1 MVVEKD
7 MANYALGIDTGGTFT
22 DGVIFDLEK
31 RTVEAKT
38 KVETT
43 RHDLTLAV
51 NNCLD
56 QLIAAFKHK
65 NGDQVDFGQIKMVS
79 VSTTLATNAIVE
91 GQGAEVGL
99 IQIGF
104 EAREGLPTPYYEVIP
119 GGCNIKG
126 RIVEE
131 VDLEAAEKAI
141 LEMKD
146 HVDAFA
152 VSGYLCIRNPI
163 QEIEVMELIHKLT
176 GYPVVAAHQ
185 LSSELGMHE
194 RTVTAILN
202 ARLMPLITDLMD
214 SVKQGMERMDIE
226 APLMV
231 VRGDGSL
238 ISEAK
243 AREKPI
249 ETILSGP
256 AASIIGALTLTG
268 VKDGLVVDMGGTT
281 TDVAVLKDGHPS
293 LNKEGARVGGWLT
306 RVKAAQITTIGLGG
320 DSLIQVSKS
329 AVLTIGPQRVFPL
342 SWIASQHPYLTDELE
357 DIHTVDYSMMDTQP
371 NFILAYI
378 RDPFHIKLTA
388 TEQQILDLIREGPH
402 TLHYISKKLGKAID
416 LLPWQRLVNV
426 ASVHRAA
433 LTPTD
438 VLHVRGDL
446 DLWDRRAAELGTH
459 MLAARYRTGIEE
471 FTDTVLEE
479 AIYKLALVTIDRL
492 LEEEVL
498 NFLFNKED
506 GRQNLLRK
514 ALGQKINKKEKLFDL
529 SITLGLP
536 LVAVGAPVD
545 AYFPALA
552 EKLNAELYLPENA
565 DVANA
570 VGTVSGQAMER
581 VTVLV
586 KPGEGGGFLV
596 HTPTKRE
603 FFMIF
608 EEAIDYACKEGRNY
622 VYEQASAGGAQD
634 IETVLERQ
642 DRYSKMTA
650 FSEDDTERMDTKIFI
665 ETVIEVSA
673 VGRPWTG

>member
-1 MVVEKD
+1 
-7 MANYALGIDTGGTFT
+7 MANLALGIDTGGTFT
-22 DGVIFDLEK
+22 DGVIFDLEN

-51 NNCLD
+51 NRCLD
-56 QLIAAFKHK
+56 QLIAAFRHK
-65 NGDQVDFGQIKMVS
+65 NGDQVDIEQIKMVS

-104 EAREGLPTPYYEVIP
+104 EAREGLPTPHYEVIK

-131 VDLEAAEKAI
+131 VDLEAAEKAVM
-141 LEMKD
+141 EMKD

-152 VSGYLCIRNPI
+152 VSGYLCVRNPI
-163 QEIEVMELIHKLT
+163 QELEVMDLIRRLT

-214 SVKQGMERMDIE
+214 SVKEGMARVGIE

-238 ISEAK
+238 ISESK

-268 VKDGLVVDMGGTT
+268 VKDGLVLDMGGTT
-281 TDVAVLKDGHPS
+281 TDVAVLQEGRPS
-293 LNKEGARVGGWLT
+293 LNKEGAKVGGWLT
-306 RVKAAQITTIGLGG
+306 RVRAAQITTIGLGG
-320 DSLIQVSKS
+320 DSLVQVSKS
-329 AVLTIGPQRVFPL
+329 AVLSIGPQRVFPL
-342 SWIASQHPYLTDELE
+342 SWIASQYPYLTGELE
-357 DIHTVDYSMMDTQP
+357 DIQTVDYSMMDTQP
-371 NFILAYI
+371 NFILTYI
-378 RDPFHIKLTA
+378 RDPFYLKPTA
-388 TEQQILDLIREGPH
+388 SEQQILDLIKDGPH

-438 VLHVRGDL
+438 VLHVRGEL
-446 DLWDRRAAELGTH
+446 DLWDKRAAELGTK
-459 MLAARYRTGIEE
+459 MLAARFRTEVEE
-471 FTDTVLEE
+471 FTDRVLEE
-479 AIYKLALVTIDRL
+479 TIYKLGLVTVDRL
-492 LEEEVL
+492 LEEEDSG
-498 NFLFNKED
+498 FSFNEKD

-514 ALGQKINKKEKLFDL
+514 AMGQKLNKKKKLFNFN
-529 SITLGLP
+529 IELGLP
-536 LVAVGAPVD
+536 LVAVGAPVE
-545 AYFPALA
+545 AYFPGLA
-552 EKLNAELYLPENA
+552 EKLNAELYMPEDA

-570 VGTVSGQAMER
+570 VGTVSGEAMER
-581 VTVLV
+581 ISVLV
-586 KPGEGGGFLV
+586 KPGEGGGYLV
-596 HTPTKRE
+596 HLPHKRE

-608 EEAIDYACKEGRNY
+608 EEAIDYACKEGQKY
-622 VYEQASAGGAQD
+622 VNEQAAAGGAKD
-634 IETVLERQ
+634 IETLVERQ

-650 FSEDDTERMDTKIFI
+650 FSEDDTQSMETKIFI
-665 ETVIEVSA
+665 ESIIEVSA
-673 VGRPWTG
+673 VGRAWSG

>member
-1 MVVEKD
+1 
-7 MANYALGIDTGGTFT
+7 MASFAIGIDTGGTFT
-22 DGVIFDLEK
+22 DGVIFDLEN

-43 RHDLTLAV
+43 RHDLNLAIDR
-51 NNCLD
+51 CLD
-56 QLIAAFKHK
+56 QLIAAFKNK
-65 NGDQVDFGQIKMVS
+65 NGDQVDIGQVKMVS

-104 EAREGLPTPYYEVIP
+104 EAREGLPTPYFATIP

-126 RIVEE
+126 RITEE
-131 VDLEAAEKAI
+131 LDLKAAEEAI

-146 HVDAFA
+146 KVDAFA
-152 VSGYLCIRNPI
+152 VSGYLSVRNPV
-163 QEIEVMELIHKLT
+163 QEMQVTELIHELT

-185 LSSELGMHE
+185 LSTDLGMHE

-214 SVKQGMERMDIE
+214 SVKEGMERLQID

-238 ISEAK
+238 ISESK

-281 TDVAVLKDGHPS
+281 TDVAVLNDGRPS
-293 LNKEGARVGGWLT
+293 LDKEGAKVGGWLT

-320 DSLIQVSKS
+320 DSLVQVSRHAELS
-329 AVLTIGPQRVFPL
+329 IGPQRVFPL
-342 SWIASQHPYLTDELE
+342 SWIASQYPYLTKELE
-357 DIHTVDYSMMDTQP
+357 SIKPHDYVNMDTQP
-371 NFILAYI
+371 TIILTYI
-378 RDPFHIKLTA
+378 RDPFNLKPTA
-388 TEQQILDLIREGPH
+388 TEQQILDLIKEGPH

-416 LLPWQRLVNV
+416 LLPWQRLVNI
-426 ASVHRAA
+426 ASVHRAS

-438 VLHVRGDL
+438 ILHVKGDL
-446 DLWDRRAAELGTH
+446 DLWDKRAAEIGTT
-459 MLAARYRTGIEE
+459 MLAARYRSEVEE
-471 FTDTVLEE
+471 FTDTVLDEAIFMLAQVTVDRLVEEE
-479 AIYKLALVTIDRL
+479 ALS
-492 LEEEVL
+492 
-498 NFLFNKED
+498 FSFNAED
-506 GRQNLLRK
+506 GRQNILRK
-514 ALGQKINKKEKLFDL
+514 ALGYNLSKTNKKQLFDFN
-529 SITLGLP
+529 ITLNLP
-536 LVAVGAPVD
+536 LVAVGAPVQ
-545 AYFPALA
+545 AYFPTLA
-552 EKLNAELYLPENA
+552 EKLNADLFLPENA

-581 VTVLV
+581 ITILV

-608 EEAIDYACKEGRNY
+608 EEAIDYACKEGKSY
-622 VYEQASAGGAQD
+622 VYEQAMEGGAKD
-634 IETVLERQ
+634 IETVVERS
-642 DRYSKMTA
+642 DRYSKMTT
-650 FSEDDTERMDTKIFI
+650 FSEDDSQSMDTKIFI
-665 ETVIEVSA
+665 ESLIEVSA
-673 VGRPWTG
+673 VGKPWSE